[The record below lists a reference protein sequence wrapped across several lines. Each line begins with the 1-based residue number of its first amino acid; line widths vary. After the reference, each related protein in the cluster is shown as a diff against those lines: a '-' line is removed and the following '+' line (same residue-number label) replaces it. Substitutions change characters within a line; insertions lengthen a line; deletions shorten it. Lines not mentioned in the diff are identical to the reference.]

1 MGRPRE
7 LTDAE
12 RQKLI
17 AHGYTAVEVWA
28 PDIWSDEIWQQVYRD
43 CELIRSSE
51 EEVEANR
58 WVEES
63 ARETCRLI
71 AEIERESAGA

>member
-17 AHGYTAVEVWA
+17 ADGYRPVEVWV
-28 PDIWSDEIWQQVYRD
+28 PDLWSDEVWKAVLED
-43 CELIRSSE
+43 CREIRNSE
-51 EEVEANR
+51 EEADVNLFLEAGLAEMLR
-58 WVEES
+58 ILDES
-63 ARETCRLI
+63 
-71 AEIERESAGA
+71 ERRSA

>member
-17 AHGYTAVEVWA
+17 AQGYRAVEVWV
-28 PDIWSDEIWQQVYRD
+28 PDIWSDDVWQQVYRD
-43 CELIRSSE
+43 CELIRASE
-51 EEVEANR
+51 EEADVDLWIEEA
-58 WVEES
+58 
-63 ARETCRLI
+63 ARETMRI
-71 AEIERESAGA
+71 IN